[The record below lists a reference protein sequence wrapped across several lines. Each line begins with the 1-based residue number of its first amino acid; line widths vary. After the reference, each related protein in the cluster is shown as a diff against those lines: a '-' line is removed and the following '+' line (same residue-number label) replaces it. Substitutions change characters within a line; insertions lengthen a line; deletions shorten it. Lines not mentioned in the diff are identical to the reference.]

1 MEGQSKVINWFKKD
15 SKIKIVSVAI
25 AILLWLYVS
34 NTANPFQTITIYNVP
49 ITIENEDY
57 LQENGFT
64 LKNSYS
70 STINVTIRGRKEAI
84 SKVKATDFETT
95 LDFSQVKSINDKKL
109 YLTPPVCSYKD
120 ITIVSYSPTA
130 IDLKLARNKSAVFNV
145 ELNKNISMKPGYVL
159 LNTTMSSDNVTING
173 EETLIDSVDKI
184 KADLEVK
191 DLDRNMTQ
199 QVKCKVY
206 DKAGNEITSLGNK
219 LYVTVKLEVAKQVPI
234 SLITRGS
241 LAADAIETQR
251 IINPVN
257 VLITGPADII
267 ANINE
272 LKTEQVDISGVDS
285 NYNAQV
291 SLVVPDGVKLENSD
305 GKVNVAISIE
315 KLITRDIE
323 LNRSDISILNANNS
337 GTVNYEIKTDKLT
350 IQLKGKNAD
359 LNNVRVAN
367 LKPAVDVAGLAEGQ
381 YSLPLNITLPS
392 NIKLLQ
398 KAEVEVVIS
407 KVDNTEPVETPPV
420 DEQQPER

>member
-1 MEGQSKVINWFKKD
+1 MSNWFKKD
-15 SKIKIVSVAI
+15 LKEKIVSIAV
-25 AILLWLYVS
+25 AILLWIYVS

-70 STINVTIRGRKEAI
+70 STINVTIRGRKNAI

-120 ITIVSYSPTA
+120 ITIVSYSPTS
-130 IDLKLARNKSAVFNV
+130 IDLKLARNKSKVFNV

-159 LNTTMSSDNVTING
+159 LNTTMSSDSVTING

-191 DLDRNMTQ
+191 DLDRDMTQ

-234 SLITRGS
+234 SLITRGN

-257 VLITGPADII
+257 VLITGPADTI
-267 ANINE
+267 AKINE
-272 LKTEQVDISGVDS
+272 LKTEQIDISGVDS
-285 NYNAQV
+285 NYNTQV
-291 SLVVPDGVKLENSD
+291 SLVVPEGVKLENSD

-337 GTVNYEIKTDKLT
+337 GTLNYEIKTDKLT

-359 LNNVRVAN
+359 LNTVRIAN

-381 YSLPLNITLPS
+381 YNLPLNITLPS

-398 KAEVEVVIS
+398 KADVEVVIT
-407 KVDNTEPVETPPV
+407 KVDNTEPVEI
-420 DEQQPER
+420 PEEE

>member
-1 MEGQSKVINWFKKD
+1 MSNWFKKD
-15 SKIKIVSVAI
+15 LKEKIVSIAV
-25 AILLWLYVS
+25 AILLWIYVS

-70 STINVTIRGRKEAI
+70 STINVTIRGRKNAI

-120 ITIVSYSPTA
+120 ITIVSYSPTS
-130 IDLKLARNKSAVFNV
+130 IDLKLARNKSKVFNV

-159 LNTTMSSDNVTING
+159 LNTTMSSDSVTING

-191 DLDRNMTQ
+191 DLDRDMTQ

-234 SLITRGS
+234 SLITRGN

-257 VLITGPADII
+257 VLITGPADTI
-267 ANINE
+267 AKINE

-285 NYNAQV
+285 NYNTQV
-291 SLVVPDGVKLENSD
+291 SLVVPEGVKLENSD

-337 GTVNYEIKTDKLT
+337 GTLNYEIKTDKLT

-359 LNNVRVAN
+359 LNTVRIAN

-381 YSLPLNITLPS
+381 YNLPLNITLPS

-398 KAEVEVVIS
+398 KADVEVVIT
-407 KVDNTEPVETPPV
+407 KVDNTEPVEI
-420 DEQQPER
+420 PEEE